1 MSRKNLRR
9 PCLEVKETTIV
20 LPKTMNTDTEL
31 KYNVN
36 TVILHWLFKFY
47 GGVMFD
53 YSPGEILCSSNVLL
67 QLVVCYP
74 LVSICC

>member
-20 LPKTMNTDTEL
+20 LPKTMNTNTEL

-36 TVILHWLFKFY
+36 IVILHWLFKFY
-47 GGVMFD
+47 GG
-53 YSPGEILCSSNVLL
+53 
-67 QLVVCYP
+67 CY
-74 LVSICC
+74 V

>member
-1 MSRKNLRR
+1 M
-9 PCLEVKETTIV
+9 
-20 LPKTMNTDTEL
+20 
-31 KYNVN
+31 
-36 TVILHWLFKFY
+36 

-74 LVSICC
+74 LVSICS